1 MTRERLIRRAAAAVF
16 VAGIAGMIVGS
27 LADNNNGAVVTA
39 GLCTAVAALVLLAVN
54 AVTLGGSVFGV
65 DETEAELVE
74 HQVAA
79 LAADGADEAALRD
92 LVRAAVK
99 LGRSAS

>member
-39 GLCTAVAALVLLAVN
+39 GLCTAVAAVVLLAVN
-54 AVTLGGSVFGV
+54 AVTGGGSVPGV
-65 DETEAELVE
+65 DEAQAELVE
-74 HQVAA
+74 QHVAA

>member
-1 MTRERLIRRAAAAVF
+1 LIRRAAAAVF

-54 AVTLGGSVFGV
+54 AVDGPGSRVAGP
-65 DETEAELVE
+65 DEAQAELVE
-74 HQVAA
+74 RQVAA
-79 LAADGADEAALRD
+79 LVEHGADESALRD

-99 LGRSAS
+99 LGRSVS